1 MAELGD
7 FVRFNHTDSNSGQSQ
22 EYNGRVFDV
31 NDSSVSLF
39 CPEIGKELFVV
50 QEGNYDIINPMSEGL
65 LFNRRFSLFS
75 FELDQIK
82 QRHFGLIRDEDVI
95 YSDLGERL
103 TVRIVNQDLPKNIQA
118 EVIEAKERAI
128 RES

>member
-7 FVRFNHTDSNSGQSQ
+7 FVRFNHTDSNSDQSQ

-39 CPEIGKELFVV
+39 CPEIGKELIIV
-50 QEGNYDIINPMSEGL
+50 QEGNYYIINPMSTQL

-75 FELDQIK
+75 FELDK
-82 QRHFGLIRDEDVI
+82 LMHRHFGLIRDEDVN
-95 YSDLGERL
+95 YNDFNGRL
-103 TVRIVNQDLPKNIQA
+103 TVRIVNQKLLKNIQA
-118 EVIEAKERAI
+118 EVNEARDRVI